1 MFIKALQVALILG
14 FCSVS
19 LAATPNLNLEDLKE
33 DKISKEDNKAVI
45 NVLTGKANLTPQ
57 QILDNEIQTLRADIK
72 KWEKMRDD
80 LMVLKKEYEAEYNAN
95 EQRIHEYEEDIIKLK
110 LELEKSS
117 EKITEQSEFIEMKK
131 TLVGEPTLDKD
142 EVVSFDL
149 PDGNKIKMMKH
160 ITIENETLTMIAVKS
175 FGSVDLTRES
185 LDFRIK
191 TIRNINS
198 QLPKEDMLP
207 VNTVVYVP
215 FFK

>member
-1 MFIKALQVALILG
+1 MFVKVLQAALILG
-14 FCSVS
+14 FCSIT
-19 LAATPNLNLEDLKE
+19 LAATPNLNLENLKE

-45 NVLTGKANLTPQ
+45 NILTGKANLTPQ
-57 QILDNEIQTLRADIK
+57 QILENEIQTLRADIK

-80 LMVLKKEYEAEYNAN
+80 LMALKKEYEEAYSKN
-95 EQRIHEYEEDIIKLK
+95 EEKIYEYEQEVADLK
-110 LELEKSS
+110 LELEKTTTH
-117 EKITEQSEFIEMKK
+117 INEQSEFIEMKQ
-131 TLVGEPTLDKD
+131 TLIGEPTLDKD

-160 ITIENETLTMIAVKS
+160 VTLQNETLTMIAVKS
-175 FGSVDLTRES
+175 FGSVDITRES

-198 QLPKEDMLP
+198 QLPKDDNLS